1 MTTKYS
7 ALETRFRNLLIALA
21 RGVEELEFKVKDLE
35 EAAIKQQ
42 HPGRR
47 SAIGLLITER
57 RKQQS
62 RLLYL
67 LSRNAEAS
75 RYFFG
80 TVNTQAISCE
90 QILFA
95 EPL

>member
-1 MTTKYS
+1 M
-7 ALETRFRNLLIALA
+7 
-21 RGVEELEFKVKDLE
+21 EELEFKVKDLE

-67 LSRNAEAS
+67 AEQE
-75 RYFFG
+75 R
-80 TVNTQAISCE
+80 
-90 QILFA
+90 
-95 EPL
+95 